1 MSRLERALVA
11 CDPASIRGDEAAPE
25 LLRIRDLRVGFRVY
39 GGTVQAVD
47 LHYLSLG
54 AGEVLALVGETG
66 CGKSVTARAILRLLP
81 PGKAVVSGSILFRG
95 EDLLRK
101 SEREMDRIR
110 GKEISM
116 VFQDPMSAFNP
127 VFPVGD
133 VMVRAIRLHQ
143 GVGAKEARE
152 RAVEMFRLV
161 RLPRPE
167 ATLRM
172 YPHELSGGMRQRVM
186 IAMALSCRP
195 SLLIADEPTTALDV
209 TIQAQILRLLVE
221 LRQQVRAAVIFI
233 THNLGVV
240 AQIAE
245 RVAVMYAGDV
255 VEWGP
260 VEDIFYHPA
269 HPYTSLLLAAIPRRG
284 GRGKL
289 QVIGGEVPNALR
301 LPPGCRFAPRC
312 PRAQEVCGR
321 ERPLLQVRGG
331 RAVACHFPGEVAP

>member
-1 MSRLERALVA
+1 MFVN
-11 CDPASIRGDEAAPE
+11 RGAAD
-25 LLRIRDLRVGFRVY
+25 LLDVRDLKVGFRVY

-47 LHYLSLG
+47 LQHLSLG
-54 AGEVLALVGETG
+54 SGEVLALVGETG

-81 PGKAVVSGSILFRG
+81 PGKAVVSGSVLFRG
-95 EDLLRK
+95 EDLLQK

-133 VMVRAIRLHQ
+133 AMVRAIRLHQ
-143 GVGAKEARE
+143 GLTVREARE

-167 ATLRM
+167 ATLGM

-221 LRQQVRAAVIFI
+221 LREQVGAAVMFI

-240 AQIAE
+240 AQIAHH
-245 RVAVMYAGDV
+245 VAVMYAGDV

-269 HPYTSLLLAAIPRRG
+269 HPYTRLLLAAIPRRG
-284 GRGKL
+284 RRGKL
-289 QVIGGEVPNALR
+289 QVISGEVPSALR

-312 PRAQEVCGR
+312 PRSREECGR
-321 ERPLLQVRGG
+321 ERPLLERRGG
-331 RAVACHFPGEVAP
+331 RAVACHFPEEGLP

>member
-1 MSRLERALVA
+1 MERFLTAPGAPAATDETLASDLMS
-11 CDPASIRGDEAAPE
+11 
-25 LLRIRDLRVGFRVY
+25 IRDLKVGFRVY

-95 EDLLRK
+95 EDLLQK
-101 SEREMDRIR
+101 GEREMDRMR

-143 GVGAKEARE
+143 GLGAREARE

-167 ATLRM
+167 ATLRL

-240 AQIAE
+240 AEIAE

-260 VEDIFYHPA
+260 VEDIFCHPT
-269 HPYTSLLLAAIPRRG
+269 HPYTCLLLAAIPRRG
-284 GRGKL
+284 GRGRLK
-289 QVIGGEVPNALR
+289 VIGGEVPNALR

-321 ERPLLQVRGG
+321 ERPLLMIRGS
-331 RAVACHFPGEVAP
+331 RAVACHFPGEGAP

>member
-1 MSRLERALVA
+1 LERFLTAPGA
-11 CDPASIRGDEAAPE
+11 PAATDETLASE
-25 LLRIRDLRVGFRVY
+25 LMSIRDLKVGFRVY

-47 LHYLSLG
+47 LQYLSLQT
-54 AGEVLALVGETG
+54 GETLALVGETG

-81 PGKAVVSGSILFRG
+81 PGKAVVSGSIIFRG
-95 EDLLRK
+95 EDLLSK
-101 SEREMDRIR
+101 SEREMDRVR

-116 VFQDPMSAFNP
+116 VFQDPMSSFNP

-133 VMVRAIRLHQ
+133 AMVRAIRLHQ
-143 GVGAKEARE
+143 GVTAREARQ
-152 RAVEMFRLV
+152 RAIEVFRLV

-167 ATLRM
+167 AVLSM

-209 TIQAQILRLLVE
+209 TIQAQILRLLVD
-221 LRQQVRAAVIFI
+221 LRREVGAAVIFI

-240 AQIAE
+240 AQIAQN
-245 RVAVMYAGDV
+245 VAVMYAGDV

-269 HPYTSLLLAAIPRRG
+269 HPYTRLLLAAIPRRG
-284 GRGKL
+284 SKGRL
-289 QVIGGEVPNALR
+289 QVIHGEVPSALR
-301 LPPGCRFAPRC
+301 LPRGCRFAPRC
-312 PRAQEVCGR
+312 PAAREVCR
-321 ERPLLQVRGG
+321 HERPRLHAHAG
-331 RAVACHFPGEVAP
+331 RAVACHFAGEVTA